1 MIKIVRSSAPAL
13 LTSAFIADGVA
24 RFCRDGSPVWHHD
37 EIREKLFA
45 MSQGKC
51 AYCELPLG
59 QGAAYLE
66 VEHFF
71 AKKHHP
77 HRVLDWDNLLPACR
91 RCNGRKGDWDVAPA
105 GQMVVDPTS
114 SSPQEHIRLDEAYRP
129 VGLTKEGETTVLE
142 IDLDDILRLG
152 VQRYTLGETFK
163 RKLEELSDL
172 YASLPGEASAIKRRS
187 VVRKVKE
194 ALEKCH
200 NDQPLSAVVS
210 TVLMRSRAYE
220 ELRGLMIAAGDW
232 DAQLEDSHLVAA
244 SASLA

>member
-1 MIKIVRSSAPAL
+1 ML
-13 LTSAFIADGVA
+13 LLLARWLSTRRRLRRRNTS
-24 RFCRDGSPVWHHD
+24 
-37 EIREKLFA
+37 
-45 MSQGKC
+45 
-51 AYCELPLG
+51 
-59 QGAAYLE
+59 
-66 VEHFF
+66 
-71 AKKHHP
+71 
-77 HRVLDWDNLLPACR
+77 DWTKR
-91 RCNGRKGDWDVAPA
+91 TGR
-105 GQMVVDPTS
+105 
-114 SSPQEHIRLDEAYRP
+114 
-129 VGLTKEGETTVLE
+129 
-142 IDLDDILRLG
+142 
-152 VQRYTLGETFK
+152 RYTLGETFK